1 MIRAGCCALLIMALG
16 ACSSAPERPL
26 PVEQKQTPRPQPQSD
41 SQTRSAISDAESNNA
56 RVCRQVMTHDER
68 NYTRGGLYAPGVSDA
83 HPDGELD
90 VSLLQE
96 PTPREEPRSRY
107 GNRSPYTVLGKKYFV
122 LDSAR
127 GYKERGTASWYG
139 TKFHGRS
146 TSSGEI
152 YDMCQFSAAHK
163 TLPVPS
169 YARVTRLDT
178 GQSVIVRVND
188 RGPFHEGRVIDLSF
202 AAASKLG
209 INRSGTA
216 RVEVEAITDGAWRSG
231 AGQEQFQQ
239 QPAVISA
246 DSNEKILLQVASF
259 SNEDNA
265 KVLRK
270 RLNAADIDDVFIE
283 KHRLDGNPV
292 WRVRIGPV
300 KSAGLPKVQ
309 QKLAQIGLKAL
320 RVTAE

>member
-1 MIRAGCCALLIMALG
+1 MIRFASCALLSLALG
-16 ACSSAPERPL
+16 ACSSVPERRPE
-26 PVEQKQTPRPQPQSD
+26 PEQKQAPRPPSKSNSDTQS
-41 SQTRSAISDAESNNA
+41 APSDAESNNA
-56 RVCRQVMTHDER
+56 RVCRQVMNHDER

-122 LDSAR
+122 LDSSK

-209 INRSGTA
+209 INRTGTA
-216 RVEVEAITDGAWRSG
+216 KVEVEAISDATWQPMATVQPSAVVV
-231 AGQEQFQQ
+231 AG
-239 QPAVISA
+239 
-246 DSNEKILLQVASF
+246 SNQRVLLQVASF

-265 KVLRK
+265 KALRK
-270 RLNAADIDDVFIE
+270 RLNAADIDDVSIE

-300 KSAGLPKVQ
+300 KSARLAEVQ

-320 RVTAE
+320 RVSAE

>member
-1 MIRAGCCALLIMALG
+1 MKRIASCALLTLALG

-26 PVEQKQTPRPQPQSD
+26 QPEQQEASRPTKPNSEA
-41 SQTRSAISDAESNNA
+41 RPAPSDAESNNA

-122 LDSAR
+122 LDSSK

-188 RGPFHEGRVIDLSF
+188 RGPFHAGRVIDLSF

-209 INRSGTA
+209 INRTGTA
-216 RVEVEAITDGAWRSG
+216 KVEVEAISDATWQSTARLERSTQSG
-231 AGQEQFQQ
+231 AAIAPQGDE
-239 QPAVISA
+239 I
-246 DSNEKILLQVASF
+246 ILLQVASF

-265 KVLRK
+265 KALRK
-270 RLNAADIDDVFIE
+270 RLNAADIDNVSIE

-300 KSAGLPKVQ
+300 KPARLAVVQ
-309 QKLAQIGLKAL
+309 QKLAQLGLKAL
-320 RVTAE
+320 RVSAE

>member
-1 MIRAGCCALLIMALG
+1 
-16 ACSSAPERPL
+16 
-26 PVEQKQTPRPQPQSD
+26 
-41 SQTRSAISDAESNNA
+41 
-56 RVCRQVMTHDER
+56 
-68 NYTRGGLYAPGVSDA
+68 
-83 HPDGELD
+83 
-90 VSLLQE
+90 
-96 PTPREEPRSRY
+96 
-107 GNRSPYTVLGKKYFV
+107 V
-122 LDSAR
+122 LDSSR

-209 INRSGTA
+209 INRTGTA
-216 RVEVEAITDGAWRSG
+216 KVEVEAISDAAWQTMARQERSVQSG
-231 AGQEQFQQ
+231 A
-239 QPAVISA
+239 VIA
-246 DSNEKILLQVASF
+246 AEGDEKILLQVASF

-265 KVLRK
+265 KALRK

-300 KSAGLPKVQ
+300 KAARLATVQ
-309 QKLAQIGLKAL
+309 QKLAQLGLKAL
-320 RVTAE
+320 RVSAE